1 MRVGVIASKVSR
13 NNNLYLTCY
22 GGAAADSKTKIFEF
36 YFAEFLKM
44 VSIYV
49 ENVIYIYINQ

>member
-49 ENVIYIYINQ
+49 ENEI